1 MLYIKNKLINS
12 IEFIKNEPLSFDIDK
27 LELKFYESELDLENH
42 PYNKAIS
49 IQDRKNSIQLRV
61 WHEDLPIEIINYI
74 EDIGFNVGTYN
85 ANLTAQ
91 HPGQMTSLH
100 RDKYLYLAKEFD
112 VNPEELIRFWIP
124 ITDWDRGQVLG
135 VEDVCFT
142 KWKSG
147 DCYIFDNDNWH
158 WAVNAGYSI
167 RYTLLVTVLKDS
179 VGNVI
184 DGKS

>member
-1 MLYIKNKLINS
+1 
-12 IEFIKNEPLSFDIDK
+12 
-27 LELKFYESELDLENH
+27 
-42 PYNKAIS
+42 
-49 IQDRKNSIQLRV
+49 
-61 WHEDLPIEIINYI
+61 
-74 EDIGFNVGTYN
+74 
-85 ANLTAQ
+85 
-91 HPGQMTSLH
+91 MTSLH
-100 RDKYLYLAKEFD
+100 RDKYLYLSKEFD

-124 ITDWDRGQVLG
+124 LTDWDRGQVLG

>member
-1 MLYIKNKLINS
+1 
-12 IEFIKNEPLSFDIDK
+12 
-27 LELKFYESELDLENH
+27 
-42 PYNKAIS
+42 
-49 IQDRKNSIQLRV
+49 
-61 WHEDLPIEIINYI
+61 
-74 EDIGFNVGTYN
+74 
-85 ANLTAQ
+85 
-91 HPGQMTSLH
+91 MTSLH

-112 VNPEELIRFWIP
+112 VNPEELVRFWIP
-124 ITDWDRGQVLG
+124 LTDWDRGQVLG

-147 DCYIFDNDNWH
+147 DCYIFDSDKWH